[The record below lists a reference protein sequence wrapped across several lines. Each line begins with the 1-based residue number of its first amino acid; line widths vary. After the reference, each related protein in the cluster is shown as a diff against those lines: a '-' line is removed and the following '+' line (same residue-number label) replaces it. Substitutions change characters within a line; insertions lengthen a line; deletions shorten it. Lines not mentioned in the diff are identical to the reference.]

1 MKYLVKLIEWMKR
14 KPAPEKLVRLR
25 KSGHM
30 TNEEMTNALDY
41 TRDCSLMRAL
51 EEIRARL
58 DDEIMGDAFQGS
70 DADRLKALSRI
81 EGVNEFYKNILI
93 FRDGAE
99 EKRRQ
104 V

>member
-1 MKYLVKLIEWMKR
+1 MNYFLKLNKLLKR
-14 KPAPEKLVRLR
+14 IFAPVTIVRLR

-30 TNEEMTNALDY
+30 TNVEMTNALDY
-41 TRDCSLMRAL
+41 TRDSSLMRAL
-51 EEIRARL
+51 EEIRSRL
-58 DDEIMGDAFQGS
+58 DDEIMSDAFTGT
-70 DADRLKALSRI
+70 DNDRMKALSRI

-104 V
+104 A